1 MENIFGTDDFKSK
14 TKALKQ
20 TEIKE
25 KKKNISIAFYADDV
39 DLMDRVID
47 HLVFE
52 ERIRKANISYVF
64 TEGMELLKKKYGVLK
79 EMEDELPFRGGKRV
93 KDYEVKYSSIHMTAE
108 NAKYFKNFMYLQTV
122 IKKNR
127 EYFNH
132 DFTRE
137 VIRLVADKY
146 GINYEQ

>member
-14 TKALKQ
+14 TKALKT

-64 TEGMELLKKKYGVLK
+64 TEGMEILKKKYGVLQ
-79 EMEDELPFRGGKRV
+79 EMEDELPFRGGNRA
-93 KDYEVKYSSIHMTAE
+93 KDYEVKYSSIHMSAE

-122 IKKNR
+122 VKKNR
-127 EYFNH
+127 AYFNH

-146 GINYEQ
+146 GIIYE